1 LKPLLAIVYVQ
12 PTLPSIPDNLQSSYP
27 ININCQ
33 LKSAK
38 LLKEIVKM
46 SSLDDPEA
54 VERIIERLKIEIIAA
69 TMENIKWVKAEDDDC
84 ESEF

>member
-1 LKPLLAIVYVQ
+1 
-12 PTLPSIPDNLQSSYP
+12 
-27 ININCQ
+27 
-33 LKSAK
+33 
-38 LLKEIVKM
+38 M